1 MRPNVVV
8 DIGNTRVKW
17 GRCISG
23 RLLTHGSF
31 PVDDTPDAWNEV
43 AAATPVEAPIRWAV
57 ASVNPPVLTRIS
69 DWITSRGDKL
79 LVIDNYQQLP
89 IEVAVEEPT
98 KVGIDRLLGAVA
110 ARSRLPAGIPGIVID
125 VGTAMTV
132 DLIDAE
138 GVFQGGAI
146 LPGFGL
152 MFRALH
158 RYTAKLPLVEETD
171 LFGQYPEID
180 PSPPGKNTANAI
192 AAGVT
197 AAVCGAAEVLVRE
210 MMSGQPASPVVFV
223 TGGAGQYLRVVHLPH
238 ATRVEF
244 DETLILDGIR
254 LAAEA
259 LP

>member
-1 MRPNVVV
+1 M
-8 DIGNTRVKW
+8 
-17 GRCISG
+17 
-23 RLLTHGSF
+23 
-31 PVDDTPDAWNEV
+31 
-43 AAATPVEAPIRWAV
+43 AAAVPVEAPIHWAV

-89 IEVAVEEPT
+89 IKVNVDEPA

-110 ARSRLPAGIPGIVID
+110 ARPRLPVGVPGIVID

-158 RYTAKLPLVEETD
+158 RYTAKLPLVDEAD
-171 LFGQYPEID
+171 LFSQYPEID
-180 PSPPGKNTANAI
+180 SSPPGKNTVNAI

-197 AAVCGAAEVLVRE
+197 AAVRGAAEVLVRE
-210 MMSGQPASPVVFV
+210 LVSGQPAPPVVFV
-223 TGGAGQYLRVVHLPH
+223 TGGAGRHLQVTHLPH

-244 DETLILDGIR
+244 DGTLTLDGIR

-259 LP
+259 RP